1 MEREDFI
8 KLLPFFLIFFKLYFC
23 CCWMPKKTT
32 QDASAMTTCS
42 NAFLCC
48 FIVLNIKRRWRRRR
62 SRKLGRMRVDENI
75 ISDSLTS
82 PLTFFFADGYKIAF
96 NGECSL
102 SYKTWWFFPSP
113 LSRFYFLKKKKNQPD
128 CHASTKEQQ
137 WKEIIYSCPNILIYA
152 IINEL
157 WVTAGDWKSKNGC
170 FLLMCRFTLLIR
182 DGLMCMCRSNLC
194 LQISC
199 LMRFFWEYYF
209 WK

>member
-8 KLLPFFLIFFKLYFC
+8 KLLPFFLIFFKLYCC

-113 LSRFYFLKKKKNQPD
+113 LSRFYFLKKKKINLIAMQARKSSSEKKLYIPVP
-128 CHASTKEQQ
+128 
-137 WKEIIYSCPNILIYA
+137 IY
-152 IINEL
+152 
-157 WVTAGDWKSKNGC
+157 
-170 FLLMCRFTLLIR
+170 
-182 DGLMCMCRSNLC
+182 
-194 LQISC
+194 
-199 LMRFFWEYYF
+199 
-209 WK
+209 